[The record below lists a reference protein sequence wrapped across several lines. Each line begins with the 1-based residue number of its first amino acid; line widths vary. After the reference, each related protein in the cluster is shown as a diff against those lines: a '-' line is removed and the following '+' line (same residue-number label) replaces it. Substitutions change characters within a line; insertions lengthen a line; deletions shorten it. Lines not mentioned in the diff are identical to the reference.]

1 MARDGLPMIG
11 ALLLACLVLANG
23 TGMAQ
28 PYPAKPI
35 RIINPYVPGGS
46 TDLVLRTLSTR
57 LTEAWGQPVVIEN
70 RPGGGTNL
78 GTELVVRAAPDGYT
92 LLNATSSLAINAS
105 LYSKLPFDAR
115 TDLAPVI
122 LLTQSFNVL
131 AVHPSVRAH
140 TLKELLELA
149 RAKPGALSYG
159 SSGNGATNH
168 LAMELMKSMAG
179 VDLVHVPYKGGG
191 QALNDLIGGQIQ
203 LMFNPPSS
211 IMPHAAKG
219 RIRALAITSV
229 KRIDGIDLPT
239 MAEAGLPGFESSVW
253 FGLFVPAETP
263 QPVIRKLSGE
273 VDRILQ
279 IADVAERFRAAGLV
293 PVGGTPEKLNAYF
306 REDLARWARVVKTS
320 GAKPDQ

>member
-1 MARDGLPMIG
+1 MPATMKS
-11 ALLLACLVLANG
+11 LLLICLLIASG
-23 TGMAQ
+23 AGMAQ
-28 PYPAKPI
+28 AYPVKSV

-46 TDLVLRTLSTR
+46 TDLVLRTLATK
-57 LTEAWGQPVVIEN
+57 LTESWGQAVIVEN

-78 GTELVVRAAPDGYT
+78 GTEVVVRAAPDGYT

-105 LYSKLPFDAR
+105 LYAHLPFDAR

-122 LLTQSFNVL
+122 LLTQSFNVI
-131 AVHPSVRAH
+131 AVHPSVRAQS
-140 TLKELLELA
+140 LKELLELA
-149 RAKPGALSYG
+149 RARPGALSYG

-211 IMPHAAKG
+211 IMPHAARG
-219 RIRALAITSV
+219 RVRALAITSA

-253 FGLFVPAETP
+253 FGLFVPAATP
-263 QPVIRKLSGE
+263 VPVIRKLNAE
-273 VDRILQ
+273 IDRILRM
-279 IADVAERFRAAGLV
+279 ADVAERFCAAGLT
-293 PVGGTPEKLNAYF
+293 PVGGSPEKLDAYF
-306 REDLARWARVVKTS
+306 REDLARWARVVKAS